1 MLVYNLMDWEAAYV
15 KLYNVW
21 KYFVQKPRY
30 EIFKQ
35 TVLSFDAYWFNANQS
50 TVLSSF
56 VVKKKKKIWYLSVVS
71 FLFYYFFF

>member
-56 VVKKKKKIWYLSVVS
+56 VVKKKK
-71 FLFYYFFF
+71 